1 MHLKIMWMNLAST
14 NKDPEVVVKYYLDVV
29 ESIGGFVS
37 AVIDETLDVSTYCRL
52 SKNTTCGTENC
63 HSATAQIAFR
73 TDGCDD
79 LAGDKSFGYGKSTI
93 NKVMECIRSKELVK
107 LLYFCKAYRGTLI
120 SFVDTLLT
128 DG

>member
-1 MHLKIMWMNLAST
+1 MCLHIVGYPRIL
-14 NKDPEVVVKYYLDVV
+14 
-29 ESIGGFVS
+29 
-37 AVIDETLDVSTYCRL
+37 R
-52 SKNTTCGTENC
+52 GTENC

-107 LLYFCKAYRGTLI
+107 LLYFCKAYRGTLV
-120 SFVDTLLT
+120 SFVETLLT